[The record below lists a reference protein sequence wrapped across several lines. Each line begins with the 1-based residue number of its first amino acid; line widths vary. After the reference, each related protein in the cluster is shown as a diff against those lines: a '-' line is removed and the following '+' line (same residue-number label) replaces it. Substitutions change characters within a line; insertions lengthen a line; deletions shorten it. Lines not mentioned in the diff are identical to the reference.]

1 MDDLLKQLLN
11 ALDVVGQSN
20 GEIYDTVC
28 RERMSDPI
36 FHLFI
41 LPDPDYSVGD
51 DFGLT
56 SPDANA
62 AVKTALLTYCSAA
75 NAMANELGINAFHDR
90 LAAFQKEDIASDV
103 EQNYFDDFFG
113 WMNPGNFPATGKVVD
128 NPT

>member
-28 RERMSDPI
+28 RDRMSDPI

-41 LPDPDYSVGD
+41 LPDADYSVGD

-56 SPDANA
+56 SPVANA
-62 AVKTALLTYCSAA
+62 AVKTALLLTAQPPTHWPTNSA
-75 NAMANELGINAFHDR
+75 
-90 LAAFQKEDIASDV
+90 
-103 EQNYFDDFFG
+103 
-113 WMNPGNFPATGKVVD
+113 
-128 NPT
+128 